1 MPKLNLLGE
10 KYGRLTIIA
19 PANNLSNGLTA
30 WECQCDCGNKCIVA
44 TKYLRCGDTT
54 SCGCKIKEYI
64 PIWATEEWRKN
75 NLDQKN
81 VGKKFN
87 KLTILSK
94 TYVNKEWWAH
104 CKCECGEEKD
114 IRYHAVISGQIKSCG
129 CLKIEHMKDLGS
141 KAGLD
146 LTGQKFGKLTV
157 LSKTDKRAKD
167 RGVFWHCQCDCG
179 NFKDVKTELLKN
191 GHVLSCGCLSM
202 SCGELKIKELLEI
215 NNINYIQEKT
225 FKSCAFPNTQAL
237 AKFDFYIPDKNYIIE
252 YDGIQHFEY
261 RYEEN
266 YYGWNNKEN
275 YLKTKERDEF
285 KNQWCKDNNIPII
298 RIPYTQ
304 YNNLCLEDLLLETSH
319 FIK

>member
-1 MPKLNLLGE
+1 
-10 KYGRLTIIA
+10 
-19 PANNLSNGLTA
+19 
-30 WECQCDCGNKCIVA
+30 
-44 TKYLRCGDTT
+44 
-54 SCGCKIKEYI
+54 
-64 PIWATEEWRKN
+64 
-75 NLDQKN
+75 
-81 VGKKFN
+81 
-87 KLTILSK
+87 
-94 TYVNKEWWAH
+94 
-104 CKCECGEEKD
+104 
-114 IRYHAVISGQIKSCG
+114 
-129 CLKIEHMKDLGS
+129 MKDLGS

-202 SCGELKIKELLEI
+202 SCGELKIKEFLEI